1 MLQLLFAA
9 ILVYTPNQIHFPSDL
24 GLKGMNV
31 ANVLL
36 LLALAAM
43 YTRPKGEAMKTRL
56 KLPILVFLG
65 TLAIAL
71 GMAIL
76 RSPMNTGDD
85 ITYLKTAI
93 FYPLFYFVFLHANTD
108 TKTIRRLLIVLLAIS
123 AIAGLEAVREAIDY
137 GIGDYQ
143 DNHRAAGPFGVDFR
157 SANRAGVFYA
167 TFLPMFVAIAMFYR
181 GHKWWR
187 IAALG
192 GIALTAAA
200 VLFTYSRQSY
210 FISILGV
217 ALLAVRRSGVMAVV
231 FGIAFLISIPY
242 LPKSVTQRV
251 QETHQTG
258 QAGEDEYDESTA
270 SRWEIWTGAGAM
282 WASNPLG
289 VGLNRFK
296 TEIGNYSK
304 YQNKDAHN
312 FYVLTLAETG
322 IQGLLALLFLIFGML
337 RLGAWCR
344 RMAFDAEGRALALGF
359 SVATLCMALGNIYGS
374 PFLEGAVMGNFWALC
389 GLLER
394 YFTLR
399 QLELRAAVPTAT
411 NTEPERRRVMIRVP
425 S

>member
-1 MLQLLFAA
+1 MLTLLFAA

-24 GLKGMNV
+24 GVKGLNV
-31 ANVLL
+31 ANVLF

-43 YTRPKGEAMKTRL
+43 YVRPRGEPMRARL
-56 KLPILVFLG
+56 QTPILIFLG
-65 TLAIAL
+65 TLAMAL
-71 GMAIL
+71 VMALVRAPIN
-76 RSPMNTGDD
+76 MGED

-93 FYPLFYFVFLHANTD
+93 FYPLFYFLFLHANTD
-108 TKTIRRLLIVLLAIS
+108 TRTIRRLMILLLAV
-123 AIAGLEAVREAIDY
+123 AAVAGLEAVREALDY

-167 TFLPMFVAIAMFYR
+167 SFLPMFVALALFYR
-181 GHKWWR
+181 GNRWLR
-187 IAALG
+187 LAAIG
-192 GIALTAAA
+192 AVGVMAAA
-200 VLFTYSRQSY
+200 ILFTYSRQSY
-210 FISILGV
+210 FISILGI
-217 ALLAVRRSGVMAVV
+217 ALLTVRRSGAMAVV
-231 FGIAFLISIPY
+231 LGLAFLISIPY

-258 QAGEDEYDESTA
+258 DAGEDEYDESTA

-296 TEIGNYSK
+296 SEIGNYSK

-322 IQGLLALLFLIFGML
+322 IQGLLALLFLVASI
-337 RLGAWCR
+337 LGLGSWCR

-359 SVATLCMALGNIYGS
+359 SVAGLCMALGNIYGS
-374 PFLEGAVMGNFWALC
+374 PFLEGAVMGNFWAMC

-399 QLELRAAVPTAT
+399 QLERHAAAPSPATAA
-411 NTEPERRRVMIRVP
+411 PERPRVMIRLP